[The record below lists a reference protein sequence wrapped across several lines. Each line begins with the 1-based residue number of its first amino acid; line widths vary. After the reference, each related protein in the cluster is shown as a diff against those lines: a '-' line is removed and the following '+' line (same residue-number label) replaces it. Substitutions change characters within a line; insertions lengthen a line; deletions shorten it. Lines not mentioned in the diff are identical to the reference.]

1 MAKATG
7 VGFCLAGVVVIA
19 FYVGPTIHP
28 LNHHRLFHPK
38 NTQSEAHSQGA
49 WIKGTF
55 LLFFAN
61 TAWSLWLVMQ
71 VYSCTLIIFV
81 VKFVHCRRS
90 IASESLSICFS
101 NGYMLVMITI
111 IYSFFFLGFFPFFHF
126 FFGGWVGG
134 GVELLGLFL

>member
-7 VGFCLAGVVVIA
+7 VAFCLAGVVVIA

-38 NTQSEAHSQGA
+38 NAQSDAHSQGA

-71 VYSCTLIIFV
+71 VNFCTQLIFV
-81 VKFVHCRRS
+81 VKF
-90 IASESLSICFS
+90 IQFSICQLLSGLWSLLICFF
-101 NGYMLVMITI
+101 NGYMLTT
-111 IYSFFFLGFFPFFHF
+111 FF
-126 FFGGWVGG
+126 
-134 GVELLGLFL
+134 